1 MTLSKR
7 LQETKEI
14 DAAQSKSNCK
24 QKVRNK
30 TFNREWA
37 GSTGVN
43 PTRNSTQR
51 LEKHALEETRP
62 RSVRQTLKKPR
73 RQRRF
78 RHKPSD
84 RNEKT
89 FSGDENRDR
98 DKTMTILQLG
108 PASMLRLTVKVNSN
122 DIVAVIDTGTEVNI
136 ISDKV

>member
-84 RNEKT
+84 RMRKLFLEMKIEIET
-89 FSGDENRDR
+89 
-98 DKTMTILQLG
+98 KQ
-108 PASMLRLTVKVNSN
+108 
-122 DIVAVIDTGTEVNI
+122 
-136 ISDKV
+136 